1 MNFHNLSTK
10 KSSNTP
16 SINNTQFHIKMKD
29 RKKETVEVVEDVTT
43 IEGAVV
49 IRPKTKRK
57 KAAIAEVNPN
67 LDQSRPEYLKP
78 PLTNTRRSLKQ
89 TSNCKRSTTTPFLIT
104 WTPRKLNT
112 NCPRRRSHLQF
123 KTEFHKAVF
132 LLKLHIL
139 TKLFHK
145 IHKT

>member
-1 MNFHNLSTK
+1 
-10 KSSNTP
+10 
-16 SINNTQFHIKMKD
+16 MKD

-104 WTPRKLNT
+104 
-112 NCPRRRSHLQF
+112 
-123 KTEFHKAVF
+123 
-132 LLKLHIL
+132 
-139 TKLFHK
+139 
-145 IHKT
+145 